1 MERLPLYGYR
11 ILDLTKG
18 PTGRPTLGPG
28 AGPYATRLL
37 ADMGAEVI
45 EVEAP
50 DNGGLRRSDTFNH
63 VNRNK
68 YACTMDLGQPRG
80 RELFLRLVALSD
92 VVIEDYRSEALEA
105 LGLSYDVLRSAKA
118 DIIVVSLSSHGRSGP
133 EKGFVADGADIEAL
147 GGLTAVSGYLGGG
160 PQKTGIAYADAV
172 AGIAAAGAVALA
184 LWHRRRTGE
193 GQHVDVAG
201 WEAMV
206 GLIGEHVVG
215 YSMNRRL
222 PQPVGNRHSSMAPH
236 GCYPCAGAARS
247 ADLRPDDQWVTIA
260 VEDDEQFAALCRA
273 MVRPELAA
281 DARFAD
287 VVSRYRNQDE
297 LDGIVGEWTRQV
309 EPQAVTQ
316 ALQAAGIAAAPV
328 LGVPALFDDAH
339 LRARGFWESV
349 SHPDAGTW
357 DVDGVPWRL
366 SRSPAHIRLPA
377 PRFGE
382 HNDYV
387 LRGLLGLS
395 EDEVRDLAGA
405 GVIGGGPD
413 PDVRA

>member
-11 ILDLTKG
+11 ILDLT
-18 PTGRPTLGPG
+18 TAG

-37 ADMGAEVI
+37 ADIGAEVI
-45 EVEAP
+45 KVEAP
-50 DNGGLRRSDTFNH
+50 SNGGPLRSDIFNH

-68 YACTMDLGQPRG
+68 YACTLDLAQPRG
-80 RELFLRLVALSD
+80 RELFLRLLALSD
-92 VVIEDYRSEALEA
+92 VVIEDYRPQVLED

-133 EKGFVADGADIEAL
+133 EKDFEANGADIEAL
-147 GGLTAVSGYLGGG
+147 AGLTAISGYLGGG
-160 PQKTGIAYADAV
+160 RQKTGIAYADAV

-184 LWHRRRTGE
+184 LWHRRRAGE

-201 WEAMV
+201 WESMV
-206 GLIGEHVVG
+206 GLIGEYVLG
-215 YSMNRRL
+215 YSMNGRL
-222 PQPVGNRHSSMAPH
+222 PQPMGNRHSSMAPY
-236 GCYPCAGAARS
+236 GCYPCAG
-247 ADLRPDDQWVTIA
+247 DDQWVTIA

-273 MVRPELAA
+273 MERPELAA
-281 DARFAD
+281 DSRFAD
-287 VVSRYRNQDE
+287 VVSRYRNQEE
-297 LDGIVGEWTRQV
+297 LDRIVGEWTRRFT
-309 EPQAVTQ
+309 PQAVTQ
-316 ALQAAGIAAAPV
+316 ALQAAGVPAAPV
-328 LGVPALFDDAH
+328 LGVTALFDDPH

-349 SHPDAGTW
+349 SHPDVGTW

-366 SRSPAHIRLPA
+366 NRSPAHIRLPA

-387 LRGLLGLS
+387 LRGLMGLS
-395 EDEVRDLAGA
+395 EAEVRELGDA
-405 GVIGGGPD
+405 GVIGGGPG

>member
-1 MERLPLYGYR
+1 MERLPLSGYR
-11 ILDLTKG
+11 ILDMTTAL
-18 PTGRPTLGPG
+18 

-45 EVEAP
+45 KVEAP
-50 DNGGLRRSDTFNH
+50 NNGGLLRSDIFNH
-63 VNRNK
+63 ANRNK
-68 YACTMDLGQPRG
+68 YACTLHLAQPRG

-92 VVIEDYRSEALEA
+92 VVIEDYRSQVLED

-133 EKGFVADGADIEAL
+133 ERDFVANGSNIEQL
-147 GGLTAVSGYLGGG
+147 GGLTAISGYLGGG
-160 PQKTGIAYADAV
+160 PQKTGIGYADAV
-172 AGIAAAGAVALA
+172 VGIAAAGAGALA

-193 GQHVDVAG
+193 GQCVEVAG
-201 WEAMV
+201 WESMV
-206 GLIGEHVVG
+206 GLIGEYVLG
-215 YSMNRRL
+215 YSMNGRL
-222 PQPVGNRHSSMAPH
+222 PQPMGNRHSSMAPH
-236 GCYPCAGAARS
+236 GCYPCAG
-247 ADLRPDDQWVTIA
+247 DDQWVAIA
-260 VEDDEQFAALCRA
+260 VEDDEQFAALCRV
-273 MVRPELAA
+273 MGRPELAA
-281 DARFAD
+281 DTRFAD
-287 VVSRYRNQDE
+287 VVSRYRNQED

-309 EPQAVTQ
+309 TPQAVAR
-316 ALQAAGIAAAPV
+316 ALQAANVAAAPV
-328 LGVPALFDDAH
+328 LGVPALFDDPH

-349 SHPDAGTW
+349 SHPNAGTW

-395 EDEVRDLAGA
+395 EEEIRELGEE
-405 GVIGGGPD
+405 GVIGDRPGPG
-413 PDVRA
+413 VHR